1 MSLADVS
8 RRLILADAVRAEGGE
23 WTTKRVARTYRAVG
37 LDVPLRKVWRDD
49 LARLAHDGVLT
60 RHDAP
65 NRRFYTRKD
74 DAR

>member
-23 WTTKRVARTYRAVG
+23 WTALRVARTYRAAG
-37 LDVPLRKVWRDD
+37 LDVPLRKTWRGDLKR
-49 LARLAHDGVLT
+49 LAREGFLT
-60 RHDAP
+60 RHETPA
-65 NRRFYTRKD
+65 RRFYTRKD